1 MVDLIVVAALLAV
14 ACGDKKE
21 GAAGLPAGFP
31 LPPGGALEPGTE
43 ALNVPGEKK
52 LVYQYADKMPAEL
65 ADEIRAGFRQGGWS
79 ITWDKV
85 EGNRYFVSAER
96 GGVSVD
102 TTAFPLER
110 TTLTIAV
117 REKAAAAATPPATAP
132 ATPSATPPATPPATA
147 AATGAPAGWP
157 AKFPFLG
164 GERDP
169 GYPPEPTELP
179 EFLYVFKSEQPA
191 AVADRARQAA
201 TAAGFICTDGLKF
214 TCLMRADGSQV
225 HVNADVWPDGG
236 TALFVGVM
244 PVLPPELR

>member
-1 MVDLIVVAALLAV
+1 MMVVAAGLCLG
-14 ACGDKKE
+14 ACGDSKT
-21 GAAGLPAGFP
+21 GAGLPAGFR
-31 LPPGGALEPGTE
+31 LPPGGSLEPGSE
-43 ALNVPGEKK
+43 SLNLPGEKK
-52 LVYQYADKMPAEL
+52 LVYTYADKMPAEL
-65 ADEIRAGFRQGGWS
+65 ADELRAGFRQGGWS

-96 GGVSVD
+96 GDLSVD
-102 TTAFPLER
+102 TSAFPLEK
-110 TTLTIAV
+110 TTLSITIREEAV
-117 REKAAAAATPPATAP
+117 AAASPPTATAP
-132 ATPSATPPATPPATA
+132 TAPPTA
-147 AATGAPAGWP
+147 PTTGAPAGWP